1 MVPNVAGS
9 NPVGRPIFHLEW
21 ILSLLEALILGL
33 VQGITEFL
41 PISSSAHL
49 QFTRWLLGVA
59 QSDSLQ
65 YFDLAC
71 HAGTV
76 LAVTIYLRKQVAK
89 ILTSLSCLVSFSLA
103 LIPLIPV
110 YFLVKPFHQAL
121 EKPSFVGYGLL
132 ITSLMLFFTSKYGR
146 EKQNSLTSFS
156 SASRLKWQDMLCIGV
171 MQTLALMPG
180 ISRSGSTMTAARL
193 RGWSWLDAARFSFL
207 LAIPSVLG
215 GECLETI
222 KLMRGE
228 PGTLSILPWSCYAVG
243 FLSAFGSGLFSIR
256 WVFQFY
262 ETFNVLPFAYYCAGA
277 GLLALGLFHA

>member
-1 MVPNVAGS
+1 MDPNVAGS
-9 NPVGRPIFHLEW
+9 SPVGRPIFHLEW
-21 ILSLLEALILGL
+21 ILSLFEALILGL
-33 VQGITEFL
+33 VQGVTEFL

-49 QFTRWLLGVA
+49 QFTRWFLGVA
-59 QSDSLQ
+59 ESDSLQ

-76 LAVTIYLRKQVAK
+76 LAVVIYLRKQVVR
-89 ILTSLSCLVSFSLA
+89 ILTSWSYLLSFSLA

-110 YFLVKPFHQAL
+110 YLALQPFREAL
-121 EKPSFVGYGLL
+121 SQPNLIGYGLL
-132 ITSLMLFFTSKYGR
+132 MTSMMLFFTSKYGR
-146 EKQNSLTSFS
+146 EKQNSLESLS

-215 GECLETI
+215 GELLETMR
-222 KLMRGE
+222 LMKGGSE
-228 PGTLSILPWSCYAVG
+228 TLPSSYCAIG
-243 FLSAFGSGLFSIR
+243 FFSAFGCGLLSIR
-256 WVFQFY
+256 WIFQCY
-262 ETFNVLPFAYYCAGA
+262 QTFNVRPFAYYCAGA